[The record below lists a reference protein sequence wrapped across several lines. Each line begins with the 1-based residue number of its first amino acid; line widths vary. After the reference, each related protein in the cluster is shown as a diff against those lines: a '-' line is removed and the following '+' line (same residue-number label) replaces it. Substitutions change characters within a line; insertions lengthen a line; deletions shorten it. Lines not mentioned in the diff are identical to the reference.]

1 MAFPLR
7 EKKVP
12 KEEIEAKVME
22 MLALVA
28 LKGFEH
34 RSVTRLS
41 GGQQQRVAIARAL
54 IAHPQVLLLDE
65 PLGALDLKLRKDMQV
80 ELKKIQKQTGIT
92 FVFVTHDQEEALSM
106 SDTVVVM
113 SEGKIHQ
120 IGTPVD
126 IYNEPQNAFVADFI
140 GESNILDGVMLEDYK
155 VTFSGQTFQC
165 LDKDFAK
172 NEAVDVV
179 VRPEDVDIVPLE
191 KGQLTGVVTSV
202 TFMGVHYEIIVDVGG
217 FKWMIQ
223 TTDFVDVD
231 EHIGIELEPDA
242 IHIMKKSEYSGPVR
256 RLLLLLQR
264 AGRAVRG
271 QRGGRRMKENV
282 TRDQRRVLRAD
293 HLALG
298 PYGIWAVLFILVP
311 LVFVAYYAFTD
322 VNFQFTLE
330 NIQRFFT
337 ATSSIVQDDG
347 SSAEVRT
354 YLLIFWRSLKLA
366 IISTLVCLVLAYPL
380 AYIMA
385 RAEPKVQKT
394 FMTIIM
400 IPMWMNFLIRTYAWM
415 TILQDK
421 GIFNNILSA
430 LHLPGVHIIGTEAAV
445 VIGMVYDYIPYMIL
459 PLFSIMAKMDVKLDR
474 GRP

>member
-1 MAFPLR
+1 MR
-7 EKKVP
+7 
-12 KEEIEAKVME
+12 
-22 MLALVA
+22 
-28 LKGFEH
+28 
-34 RSVTRLS
+34 
-41 GGQQQRVAIARAL
+41 
-54 IAHPQVLLLDE
+54 
-65 PLGALDLKLRKDMQV
+65 
-80 ELKKIQKQTGIT
+80 
-92 FVFVTHDQEEALSM
+92 
-106 SDTVVVM
+106 
-113 SEGKIHQ
+113 
-120 IGTPVD
+120 
-126 IYNEPQNAFVADFI
+126 
-140 GESNILDGVMLEDYK
+140 
-155 VTFSGQTFQC
+155 
-165 LDKDFAK
+165 
-172 NEAVDVV
+172 
-179 VRPEDVDIVPLE
+179 
-191 KGQLTGVVTSV
+191 
-202 TFMGVHYEIIVDVGG
+202 
-217 FKWMIQ
+217 
-223 TTDFVDVD
+223 
-231 EHIGIELEPDA
+231 
-242 IHIMKKSEYSGPVR
+242 
-256 RLLLLLQR
+256 
-264 AGRAVRG
+264 
-271 QRGGRRMKENV
+271 ENV

-445 VIGMVYDYIPYMIL
+445 VIGMVYVYIPYMIL
-459 PLFSIMAKMDVKLDR
+459 PLFSIMAKMDVKLIEAARDLGCNGLGVLR
-474 GRP
+474 RVIWPLSLPGVISGVTMVLIPSVSTFYISQKLGDGKIMLIGDVIEGQYVANNLHFAAAIAFVLMVLLLVCMAVMRKLVGRNVEGGL